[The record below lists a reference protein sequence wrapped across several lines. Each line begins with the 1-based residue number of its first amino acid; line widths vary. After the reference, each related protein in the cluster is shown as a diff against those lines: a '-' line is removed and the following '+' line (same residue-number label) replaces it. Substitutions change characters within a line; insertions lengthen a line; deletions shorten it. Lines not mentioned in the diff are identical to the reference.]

1 MRLSQYP
8 INTLK
13 EIPAEAELISHQL
26 MLRAGLI
33 RRLAAGLYSWLPIGL
48 RVLQKVERIIREE
61 MNRAGALEIVM
72 PVIQPAELWQESG
85 RWQAYGPELL
95 RFKDRHER
103 DFVLQPTSEEAITE
117 LARSELKSY
126 RRLPVHFYQ
135 IQTKFRDERRP
146 RFGIMR
152 GREFVMKDGYSFH
165 ADYAD
170 LEREY
175 RNMYDTYTRIFTRLA
190 LKFRAVAA
198 DTGAIGGTGSH
209 GFPVLAASD

>member
-1 MRLSQYP
+1 MRLSHYP

-72 PVIQPAELWQESG
+72 PVVQPAELWQESG

-95 RFKDRHER
+95 RLKDRKGG
-103 DFVLQPTSEEAITE
+103 DFVIGPTAEEVVTSLVKDE
-117 LARSELKSY
+117 VKSY
-126 RRLPVHFYQ
+126 RQLP
-135 IQTKFRDERRP
+135 I
-146 RFGIMR
+146 
-152 GREFVMKDGYSFH
+152 
-165 ADYAD
+165 
-170 LEREY
+170 
-175 RNMYDTYTRIFTRLA
+175 N
-190 LKFRAVAA
+190 
-198 DTGAIGGTGSH
+198 
-209 GFPVLAASD
+209 